1 MPDEQPTPDRAAEE
15 ARDDWLIL
23 DLLLEEGTH
32 RPWASAEI
40 AREYGHELNAIDAI
54 DRLHGA
60 GLAHK
65 TSDGFV
71 FATRAAVRYHEIVDQ
86 ASSPRTSPA
95 SA

>member
-1 MPDEQPTPDRAAEE
+1 MPNEQPTPDQAAEE

-23 DLLLEEGTH
+23 DLLLEAGTH
-32 RPWASAEI
+32 RPWATAEI
-40 AREYGHELNAIDAI
+40 TREYGHELNAIDAI

-71 FATRAAVRYHEIVDQ
+71 FATRAAVRYHELADRVPLSR
-86 ASSPRTSPA
+86 ASPA

>member
-1 MPDEQPTPDRAAEE
+1 MPDEQPTPDQAAEE
-15 ARDDWLIL
+15 TRVDWLIL

-32 RPWASAEI
+32 RPWATAEI
-40 AREYGHELNAIDAI
+40 IREYGHELDAIDAI

-71 FATRAAVRYHEIVDQ
+71 FATRAAVRYHELADQ
-86 ASSPRTSPA
+86 APAPGASPA

>member
-1 MPDEQPTPDRAAEE
+1 MPDDQPIPDQATEE
-15 ARDDWLIL
+15 ARVNWLIL

-32 RPWASAEI
+32 RPWAIAEI
-40 AREYGHELNAIDAI
+40 TREYGHELNALDAI

-71 FATRAAVRYHEIVDQ
+71 FATRAAVRYHEIADQ
-86 ASSPRTSPA
+86 APSPRE
-95 SA
+95 

>member
-1 MPDEQPTPDRAAEE
+1 MPDEQPTPDQ

-32 RPWASAEI
+32 RPWATAEI
-40 AREYGHELNAIDAI
+40 TREYGHELNAIDAI

-71 FATRAAVRYHEIVDQ
+71 FATRAAVRYHELADQ
-86 ASSPRTSPA
+86 ALSPRK
-95 SA
+95 